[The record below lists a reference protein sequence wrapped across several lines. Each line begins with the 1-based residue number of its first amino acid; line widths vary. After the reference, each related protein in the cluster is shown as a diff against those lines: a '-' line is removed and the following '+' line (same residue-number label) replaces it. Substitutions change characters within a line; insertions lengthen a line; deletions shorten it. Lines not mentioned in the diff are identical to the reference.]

1 MVLTIEQLKIK
12 REAKL
17 YAKMHH
23 VSLQEAITTVTR
35 RIESE
40 TTTTV
45 QITEEEALEA
55 LKGAIPTH
63 VLLEEEEDELD
74 KMARELGIDKITP
87 IKWNPDIPY

>member
-1 MVLTIEQLKIK
+1 MVLTIEQIKIK

-17 YAKMHH
+17 YAKQHH
-23 VSLQEAITTVTR
+23 VSLKAATEKVTR

-45 QITEEEALEA
+45 AITGAEALEA

-63 VLLEEEEDELD
+63 VLLGEEEDELD
-74 KMARELGIDKITP
+74 KMARELEVDKIVP